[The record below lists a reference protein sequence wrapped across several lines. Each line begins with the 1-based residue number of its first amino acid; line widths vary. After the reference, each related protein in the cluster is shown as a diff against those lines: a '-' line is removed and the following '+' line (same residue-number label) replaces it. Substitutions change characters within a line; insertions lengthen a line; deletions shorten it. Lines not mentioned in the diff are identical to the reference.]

1 MRRCASDSVTTVG
14 RGGRWGTRRTMGRQ
28 RRTPFEKGPSLTSW
42 NELYARFGEIDRA
55 RQAREQWRLS
65 ELEARRAFDAW
76 SERTTGAVM
85 KAFLAFAADRS
96 VEFERN
102 TGARILLKYPA
113 HRTIGTGEDGA
124 AMRFL
129 EMHLR
134 EARVHFYSFAEQGRL
149 PLFYFMP
156 TQATRRGAYGGRRFR
171 TLISVAA
178 CQAIRTPDDGYELC
192 LQAGMTPGTTPN
204 VKLDDLVLRAFG
216 LLLEE
221 LERVAFSDAL
231 LRAPRP
237 CVAPDMH
244 SLQT

>member
-1 MRRCASDSVTTVG
+1 
-14 RGGRWGTRRTMGRQ
+14 
-28 RRTPFEKGPSLTSW
+28 LTSW
-42 NELYARFGEIDRA
+42 NDLYARFGEIDRA

-76 SERTTGAVM
+76 SERTTQSVM
-85 KAFLAFAADRS
+85 KTFLAFAADRS

-178 CQAIRTPDDGYELC
+178 CQAIRTPDDGYELR
-192 LQAGMTPGTTPN
+192 LQAGMTPGTTPP
-204 VKLDDLVLRAFG
+204 VVGFDELALRAFG

-221 LERVAFSDAL
+221 LERVAFSNAL
-231 LRAPRP
+231 PRTPRP
-237 CVAPDMH
+237 SATSNMH